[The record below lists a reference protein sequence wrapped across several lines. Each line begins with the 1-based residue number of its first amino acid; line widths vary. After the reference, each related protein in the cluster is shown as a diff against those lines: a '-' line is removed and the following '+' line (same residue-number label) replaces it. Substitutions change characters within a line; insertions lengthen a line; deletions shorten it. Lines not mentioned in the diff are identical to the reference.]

1 MKIKVET
8 IVRTIVLAIAL
19 VNQSLT
25 AMGKNPLPFADET
38 LYEFLTILFTFIASG
53 WAWWKNN
60 SFTKNAIAADAV
72 LSELKVGGEYI
83 TTEFS
88 NGKESDE

>member
-19 VNQSLT
+19 LNQGLT

-38 LYEFLTILFTFIASG
+38 LYEFLSILITYITVG

-60 SFTKNAIAADAV
+60 SFTQNAIEADAV
-72 LSELKVGGEYI
+72 LKELKTGGEYI
-83 TTEFS
+83 TSEFS
-88 NGKESDE
+88 DGKEEDE